1 VNFQPDKP
9 PRYDLQGLEETIH
22 KTWMGIGESVLS
34 FVLAGTAIAGA
45 DGANVYKQCSFC
57 HKSDEG
63 GSSGFY
69 LPLAG
74 NAPKILGA
82 DRTYMVEA
90 VLYGL
95 EGKIEGGGKTY
106 QSKMPAFGG
115 RLNDDEI
122 AAVLNYVL
130 ANWGNDKMLPKEYE
144 EFTTADVNALRGKM
158 FTAWQV
164 HEERQKLNLK

>member
-1 VNFQPDKP
+1 
-9 PRYDLQGLEETIH
+9 
-22 KTWMGIGESVLS
+22 
-34 FVLAGTAIAGA
+34 
-45 DGANVYKQCSFC
+45 
-57 HKSDEG
+57 
-63 GSSGFY
+63 
-69 LPLAG
+69 
-74 NAPKILGA
+74 
-82 DRTYMVEA
+82 
-90 VLYGL
+90 
-95 EGKIEGGGKTY
+95 
-106 QSKMPAFGG
+106 MPAFGG